1 MAQNLVPFAFR
12 DPVINVDLVRQLS
25 STVLKFSQESNVAK
39 SLRVFAV
46 ASLLAAVA
54 VSASA
59 GPAEVANSAASQ
71 ASAVA
76 TKVEGAVKRG
86 VQKAASAVE
95 HGASVAGRAVNKTAQ
110 KLGLPASAASA
121 SQ

>member
-1 MAQNLVPFAFR
+1 MRLRISLWVLR
-12 DPVINVDLVRQLS
+12 KGIEVINGLQALAVGGLLV
-25 STVLKFSQESNVAK
+25 
-39 SLRVFAV
+39 
-46 ASLLAAVA
+46 LAAVP
-54 VSASA
+54 ASA
-59 GPAEVANSAASQ
+59 GPADAASAAASQ
-71 ASAVA
+71 ASGVA

-95 HGASVAGRAVNKTAQ
+95 HGASVAGHAVNRTAQ

>member
-1 MAQNLVPFAFR
+1 M
-12 DPVINVDLVRQLS
+12 
-25 STVLKFSQESNVAK
+25 VLKPSQESQVIR
-39 SLRVFAV
+39 SLRTFAAGSFFVVAV
-46 ASLLAAVA
+46 A
-54 VSASA
+54 SASA

-86 VQKAASAVE
+86 VQKAASAVA
-95 HGASVAGRAVNKTAQ
+95 HGASVAGHAVAKTAR
-110 KLGLPASAASA
+110 KIGVPASAASA

>member
-1 MAQNLVPFAFR
+1 MTKSFR
-12 DPVINVDLVRQLS
+12 D
-25 STVLKFSQESNVAK
+25 
-39 SLRVFAV
+39 FAL

-54 VSASA
+54 SSSMA
-59 GPAEVANSAASQ
+59 GPAELAGSAASQ

-86 VQKAASAVE
+86 VQRAASAVE
-95 HGASVAGRAVNKTAQ
+95 HGASVAGRAVSNTAT

-121 SQ
+121 SH